1 MEKVLENKFNG
12 KYNKYYKTTS
22 YTIVDLAQ
30 QIRDSELEIM
40 YVDVDEGV
48 ERDMQTVSRHYG
60 LDEFLNMSSYIE
72 SAAYDK
78 EQLTFNFL
86 GTLKGKNVI
95 ITARDCNEPLV
106 TLSSVEDLELED
118 ILQKKNKGLGL

>member
-1 MEKVLENKFNG
+1 MEKILENQFNG
-12 KYNKYYKTTS
+12 KYNKYYKTTG
-22 YTIVDLAQ
+22 YAIVDLAQ

-40 YVDVDEGV
+40 YVDVDEDV

-60 LDEFLNMSSYIE
+60 LDEFLDMSSYIE

-78 EQLTFNFL
+78 KRLLFNFL
-86 GTLKGKNVI
+86 GKLNGKTVI

-118 ILQKKNKGLGL
+118 ILQKKNKELGF